1 MSKKNENIITV
12 IDVGSAKTCA
22 LAVEI
27 TEAGLRYV
35 GHGVTESRGSRKGVI
50 VDLEKAVGSVQKAVE
65 EAEQVAQLPLES
77 AVVGISGAHIRGL
90 NSQGG
95 ISLGTRARE
104 ISREDIRLAVE
115 RARNVQ
121 LPEDRE
127 VLHLLPQEFI
137 LDEQTGIR
145 DPAGMI
151 GRQLEVRVHVVTASA
166 SASQNV
172 VTTLNRAGMHV
183 DDTVYEA
190 LACADATLRSDEREL
205 GVCLVDIG
213 AGSSDVIV
221 VHEGVVIHTSVIPI
235 GGDHFTNDVAVGLR
249 TPLSDA
255 EKIKKQFGNAVVTR
269 IPEGN
274 EIEVPSVGDRPS
286 RLMQQRLLGEI
297 LEPRARELMEM
308 LRDTL
313 RHAGIFD
320 MVGAGTV
327 VTGGGAR
334 LQNMLEIAEDVLRKP
349 SRLGMPLPIAKLPVA
364 LAEPEYATTIGLVFY
379 AHRARNVRIN
389 QEHGIGAKL
398 KSLFARSN
406 FGL

>member
-27 TEAGLRYV
+27 TEQGVRYV
-35 GHGVTESRGSRKGVI
+35 GHGVTESRGSRKGII

-95 ISLGTRARE
+95 ITLGTRPRE

-334 LQNMLEIAEDVLRKP
+334 LQNMLEIAEDVMRKP
-349 SRLGMPLPIAKLPVA
+349 SRLGIPLPIAKLPA
-364 LAEPEYATTIGLVFY
+364 TLAEPEYSTTIGLVFY